1 MQAFGIAL
9 VVVGTLLSL
18 LLIWVVIVNTLLTG
32 QQPAY
37 GLGDVAIAIAAGSI
51 AGTGAI
57 ILHGLK

>member
-37 GLGDVAIAIAAGSI
+37 GLGRRRYRHRGR
-51 AGTGAI
+51 
-57 ILHGLK
+57 

>member
-9 VVVGTLLSL
+9 VAIGALLCL
-18 LLIWVVIVNTLLTG
+18 LLIWVVAINNLLT
-32 QQPAY
+32 